1 MGGAELLWVEPEP
14 KKKWFG
20 SATLIKRIPYRSET
34 PTTTEQRV
42 EHSQTIMIDMAV
54 GCYRPIQLT
63 HDNGLVLRLLLLCDP
78 LVLSILQPVHLGH
91 VLPHHLEQ
99 VKNVYFP
106 LDQYNFDAK
115 NWFKY
120 SKFNP
125 PGPETFFASDFN
137 FFFICCSCD
146 TPERGLVEKQFF
158 WAGSSFFWGS
168 QKRLLRRY
176 S

>member
-1 MGGAELLWVEPEP
+1 MVRLRNTDIRNTLQIRNTDQNRAAGGTELWQQVV
-14 KKKWFG
+14 
-20 SATLIKRIPYRSET
+20 I
-34 PTTTEQRV
+34 Q
-42 EHSQTIMIDMAV
+42 
-54 GCYRPIQLT
+54 YRPIQLT

-137 FFFICCSCD
+137 FFLYVAPVTLQREDQQKSNFFG
-146 TPERGLVEKQFF
+146 PEVHFSGVAKNVYLGVT
-158 WAGSSFFWGS
+158 ADGSTTCLFV
-168 QKRLLRRY
+168 
-176 S
+176 